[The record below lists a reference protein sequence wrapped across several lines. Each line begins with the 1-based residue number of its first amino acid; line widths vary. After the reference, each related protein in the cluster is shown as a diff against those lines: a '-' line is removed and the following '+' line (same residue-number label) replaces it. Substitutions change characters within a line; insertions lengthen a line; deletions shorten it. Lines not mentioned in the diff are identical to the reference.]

1 MSICT
6 RVGTNGYQNAQ
17 QQRLT
22 VLQQREDGSFGG
34 GGVGGRGQVDAL
46 GLARG

>member
-6 RVGTNGYQNAQ
+6 RVGTNGQQNAQ

-22 VLQQREDGSFGG
+22 VLQQREDGLF
-34 GGVGGRGQVDAL
+34 GVGGRGQVDAF